1 MPDFVRLCVCK
12 KNAVPRHYLQPESCV
27 SRDGAPPSKK
37 RPPAAS
43 SSQYGFLGS
52 VTGTGGGA
60 FPSCIV
66 TEHGYTDALFVL
78 LGVDG
83 VSCCPFTI
91 DFIKKHVIIQYYK
104 AF

>member
-1 MPDFVRLCVCK
+1 MPDFVRLCGCK
-12 KNAVPRHYLQPESCV
+12 KKAFPGHYLQPDSCV
-27 SRDGAPPSKK
+27 SRGGAPPSKK

-52 VTGTGGGA
+52 VTGMGGGA

-66 TEHGYTDALFVL
+66 TEHRYTEALFVL

-83 VSCCPFTI
+83 VARWRYLVCFSNGLY
-91 DFIKKHVIIQYYK
+91 DKKC
-104 AF
+104 